1 MGRAVMARPNK
12 YTVDYFTHDAIAS
25 QGKTLTII
33 ENYFGH
39 EGYSAWFKLLENI
52 SVNKNHVIN
61 VQNSVDME
69 FLCGKMKFRPE
80 RLTEILNK
88 LAELDAIDYDLWKH
102 KIIWCDNF
110 VSRLNTVYE
119 KRHQKLPEKPQLDIS
134 KVNSTETPISETE
147 TPISETETPI
157 SETPCSD
164 NSINN
169 SETPQTIL
177 YYTKLYNIK
186 GIVKGNNKK
195 IIDNFQEYIEQ
206 TLIPKFPNLNIT
218 EQFDK
223 FITYWEEGDKKLT
236 RPKTALLNWLERA
249 EQYRKEH
256 NNGHKPEQTPV
267 RKYKELSELPD

>member
-1 MGRAVMARPNK
+1 MARPNK

-69 FLCGKMKFRPE
+69 FLCGKMKFKPE

-119 KRHQKLPEKPQLDIS
+119 KRHQKPPEKPILDIT
-134 KVNSTETPISETE
+134 KVNSTITPISDSETPISDSE
-147 TPISETETPI
+147 TPISD
-157 SETPCSD
+157 SSCSD
-164 NSINN
+164 NSINI
-169 SETPQTIL
+169 SETPQTKL
-177 YYTKLYNIK
+177 NYTKLYNIK
-186 GIVKGNNKK
+186 GIVKGKNQKTV
-195 IIDNFQEYIEQ
+195 DNFKEYVETTI
-206 TLIPKFPNLNIT
+206 IKKFPNLNIS
-218 EQFDK
+218 EQFEK
-223 FITYWEEGDKKLT
+223 FVTYWEEGNNKLT
-236 RPKTALLNWLERA
+236 RPKTAFLNWLETA

-256 NNGHKPEQTPV
+256 NNGHKKEIPQKTIDEQLQKKGIEV
-267 RKYKELSELPD
+267 